1 MRDRL
6 AARHF
11 ALGALEIDVD
21 PLMVAGRV
29 GEFVDLFLGDRVP
42 VADPDLLAF
51 IGLQIG
57 GAFDFQHR
65 LLPLAMRLYADG
77 DCFASLAMTPKKKL
91 SLRRA
96 QRRSVP
102 RRSAR
107 WPRAARHMPDV
118 NNPDRR
124 PDKPL
129 KKSCI
134 GNARVRSD
142 GRRASG

>member
-1 MRDRL
+1 MGDRL
-6 AARHF
+6 AARHL
-11 ALGALEIDVD
+11 ALGALDIDMD
-21 PLMVAGRV
+21 PLVVAGGV
-29 GEFVDLFLGDRVP
+29 GEFVDLLLGDRVP
-42 VADPDLLAF
+42 VADPDLLAL

-57 GAFDFQHR
+57 GALQLQYP

-107 WPRAARHMPDV
+107 WPRA
-118 NNPDRR
+118 
-124 PDKPL
+124 
-129 KKSCI
+129 
-134 GNARVRSD
+134 
-142 GRRASG
+142 